1 MLMIQKVIDEYAEL
15 VTDEQQMYRTELT
28 ESIEEQVKIMKKNNY
43 DEISRRKNM
52 VNVPKRMCRHA

>member
-28 ESIEEQVKIMKKNNY
+28 ESIEEQVKIMKKNNC

-52 VNVPKRMCRHA
+52 VNVPKKNV

>member
-15 VTDEQQMYRTELT
+15 VTDEQQMNRTELT

-52 VNVPKRMCRHA
+52 VNVPKKNV

>member
-28 ESIEEQVKIMKKNNY
+28 ESIEEQVKIMRKNNY
-43 DEISRRKNM
+43 DEIARRKNM
-52 VNVPKRMCRHA
+52 VNVPKKNV

>member
-43 DEISRRKNM
+43 DEISIRKNM
-52 VNVPKRMCRHA
+52 VIVPKKNV

>member
-43 DEISRRKNM
+43 DEISIRKNM
-52 VNVPKRMCRHA
+52 GNVPKKNV

>member
-52 VNVPKRMCRHA
+52 VNVPKKNV

>member
-15 VTDEQQMYRTELT
+15 VTDEQQMYRTEQT

-52 VNVPKRMCRHA
+52 VNVPKKNV

>member
-43 DEISRRKNM
+43 DEISIRKNM
-52 VNVPKRMCRHA
+52 VNVPKKNV

>member
-52 VNVPKRMCRHA
+52 VNLPKKNV

>member
-52 VNVPKRMCRHA
+52 VNVSKKNV

>member
-1 MLMIQKVIDEYAEL
+1 MMLMIQKVIDEYAEL

-52 VNVPKRMCRHA
+52 VNVPKKNV

>member
-1 MLMIQKVIDEYAEL
+1 MLMIQKVIDEYAVL

-52 VNVPKRMCRHA
+52 VNVPKKNV